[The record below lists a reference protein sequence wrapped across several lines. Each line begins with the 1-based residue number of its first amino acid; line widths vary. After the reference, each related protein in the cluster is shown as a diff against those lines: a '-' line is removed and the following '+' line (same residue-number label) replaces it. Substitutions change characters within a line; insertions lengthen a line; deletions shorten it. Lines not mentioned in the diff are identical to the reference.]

1 MKIPIEKS
9 IRLQSEIDCD
19 KWLSEPL
26 IPGEK
31 PFSSF
36 NVVNNVSHLQV
47 QEVRKWKNRVIEIRD
62 LYKGTDSYNIWDDEA
77 KRLVKFLNKFK

>member
-1 MKIPIEKS
+1 MKIPIKKS
-9 IRLQSEIDCD
+9 IRLQSEVDGD

-26 IPGEK
+26 SKGEK

-36 NVVNNVSHLQV
+36 NVVDNASTLQV

-62 LYKGTDSYNIWDDEA
+62 LYKGTDSYDIWDQEA
-77 KRLVKFLNKFK
+77 KRIVEFLNKFQ